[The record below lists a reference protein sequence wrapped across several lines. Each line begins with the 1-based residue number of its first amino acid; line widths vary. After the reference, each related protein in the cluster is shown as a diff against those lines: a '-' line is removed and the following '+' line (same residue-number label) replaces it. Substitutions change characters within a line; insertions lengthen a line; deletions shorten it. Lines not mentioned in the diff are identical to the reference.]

1 MSRGLNPAEPMH
13 SITIDSD
20 DRRTLRWA
28 ETEDPAFG
36 PQQVLIRAH
45 ATALN
50 RADLLQRKGRY
61 PVPPGASQILG
72 LEVAGVI
79 EAVGS
84 GVENWK
90 IGDRVCALLEGGGY
104 AQRVA
109 VDASMLLPIP
119 ENLTFTD
126 AAALPEVFYTAYLNV
141 FLEPELAEGET
152 VLIHAAGSGVGTA
165 ALQLCRLFGHRTFA
179 TASAG
184 KLSLASELGASVVID
199 RNTEQFRKV
208 VLEETDGRGV
218 DVILDPVGGSYLGEN
233 IKALAKRGRL
243 VNIGLL
249 GGVKAELPL
258 GLLLTRRLRVI
269 GSVLRS
275 RSRAE
280 KLAITEP
287 LRSKVWP
294 HFESGALRPIVHCVM
309 PIEDAG
315 AAHDLLASN
324 ATSGKVVLAIT

>member
-1 MSRGLNPAEPMH
+1 MH
-13 SITIDSD
+13 AITIDSD

-28 ETEDPAFG
+28 ETEDPTIA
-36 PQQVLIRAH
+36 PDQVLVRAH

-50 RADLLQRKGRY
+50 RADLLQRRGRY

-79 EAVGS
+79 ESVGES
-84 GVENWK
+84 VEGWK
-90 IGDRVCALLEGGGY
+90 VGDRVCALLEGGGY
-104 AQRVA
+104 AERVA

-119 ENLTFTD
+119 ENLSFTD

-141 FLEPELAEGET
+141 FLEPQIAGGET

-179 TASAG
+179 SASAS
-184 KLSLASELGASVVID
+184 KLQVASELGASVVID
-199 RNTEQFRKV
+199 RNTQSFRQV
-208 VLEETDGRGV
+208 VMDETEGRGV
-218 DVILDPVGGSYLGEN
+218 DVILDPVGGSYLIEN
-233 IKALAKRGRL
+233 IKTLAKRGRL

-249 GGVKAELPL
+249 GGAKAELPL
-258 GLLLTRRLRVI
+258 GLLLTRRLRIV

-280 KLAITEP
+280 KIVITES
-287 LRSKVWP
+287 LRARVWP
-294 HFESGALRPIVHCVM
+294 HFATGGLHPVVHSVVPIQ
-309 PIEDAG
+309 EANE
-315 AAHDLLASN
+315 AHDLLASN
-324 ATSGKVVLAIT
+324 VTTGKVVLSIA